1 MEFVNSYGS
10 GAFSSEVGAHFTAAK
25 LIPLRKKAEGVRPIA
40 IGEIFR
46 RLVGKCL
53 LSKVSENVICKLQP
67 IQMGVG
73 IRGACELI
81 NIATRV
87 AIFRS

>member
-10 GAFSSEVGAHFTAAK
+10 GAFYSEVGALFTAAK
-25 LIPLRKKAEGVRPIA
+25 LIPLSKKAEGVCY
-40 IGEIFR
+40 EIFR

-53 LSKVSENVICKLQP
+53 LSKVSENVIYKLQP

-73 IRGACELI
+73 IK
-81 NIATRV
+81 V
-87 AIFRS
+87 AHFTFLRML